1 MSLKIRENY
10 SPNFD
15 PIVRKIKNIR
25 FLIFHYT
32 GMKSERKA
40 IERLTKIQSEVG
52 AHYFIKKDGEIIR
65 MVPDLYKAWHAGI
78 SYWGKYKFLN
88 KYSIGIEISNP
99 GHQFGYASFPKKQI
113 NTLIKLTKILIK
125 KYKIKK
131 NCLLGHSDIAPDRK
145 LDPGEKFPWKI
156 LFNNKI
162 GIWHNLSNKKLNS
175 LRQKIVSVK
184 EINLFMTSL
193 RKLGY
198 PVKSNIIKN
207 KLKSRK
213 LLIKAFQRR
222 FRPELINGK
231 IDQECLLII
240 NKLRSIKV

>member
-99 GHQFGYASFPKKQI
+99 GHQFGYVNFKKKQI
-113 NTLIKLTKILIK
+113 KNLIILTKLLVK
-125 KYKIKK
+125 KYNIKK
-131 NCLLGHSDIAPDRK
+131 NHILGHSDIAPDRK
-145 LDPGEKFPWKI
+145 RDPGEKFPWKI
-156 LFNNKI
+156 LY
-162 GIWHNLSNKKLNS
+162 NKKVGVWHDLNHKK
-175 LRQKIVSVK
+175 LIK
-184 EINLFMTSL
+184 L
-193 RKLGY
+193 RKKKLSVLEKKLFFKNLKKFGY
-198 PVKSNIIKN
+198 FSKKTNAISKEKN
-207 KLKSRK
+207 DK

-222 FRPELINGK
+222 FRPEQINGK
-231 IDQECLLII
+231 IDQECLII
-240 NKLRSIKV
+240 IKNLTNA

>member
-99 GHQFGYASFPKKQI
+99 GHQFGYVNFKKKQI
-113 NTLIKLTKILIK
+113 KNLIILTKLLVK
-125 KYKIKK
+125 KYNIKK
-131 NCLLGHSDIAPDRK
+131 NHILGHSDIAPDRK
-145 LDPGEKFPWKI
+145 RDPGEKFPWKI
-156 LFNNKI
+156 LY
-162 GIWHNLSNKKLNS
+162 NKKVGVWHDLNHKKLIK
-175 LRQKIVSVK
+175 LRKKKLSVLEK
-184 EINLFMTSL
+184 NLFFKNL
-193 RKLGY
+193 KKFGY
-198 PVKSNIIKN
+198 FSKKTNAISKEKN
-207 KLKSRK
+207 DK

-222 FRPELINGK
+222 FRPEQINGK
-231 IDQECLLII
+231 IDQECLII
-240 NKLRSIKV
+240 IKNLTNA

>member
-99 GHQFGYASFPKKQI
+99 GHQFGYVNFKKKQI
-113 NTLIKLTKILIK
+113 KNLIILTKLLVK
-125 KYKIKK
+125 KYNIKK
-131 NCLLGHSDIAPDRK
+131 NHILGHSDIAPDRK
-145 LDPGEKFPWKI
+145 RDPGEKFPWKI
-156 LFNNKI
+156 LY
-162 GIWHNLSNKKLNS
+162 NKKVGVWHDLNHKKLIK
-175 LRQKIVSVK
+175 LRKKKLSALEK
-184 EINLFMTSL
+184 NLFFKNL
-193 RKLGY
+193 KKFGY
-198 PVKSNIIKN
+198 FSKKTNAISKEKN
-207 KLKSRK
+207 DK

-222 FRPELINGK
+222 FRPEQINGK
-231 IDQECLLII
+231 IDQECLII
-240 NKLRSIKV
+240 IKNLTNA

>member
-1 MSLKIRENY
+1 MTIKTRLIY

-15 PIVRKIKNIR
+15 AKKRKQKDIR

-32 GMKSERKA
+32 GIKKEKNA
-40 IERLTKIQSEVG
+40 IKKLTKIQSQVST
-52 AHYFIKKDGEIIR
+52 HYLIKINGEIIE
-65 MVPDLYKAWHAGI
+65 MVPDLYVAWHAGV
-78 SYWGKYKFLN
+78 SHWGKYKLLN

-99 GHQFGYASFPKKQI
+99 GHQFGYVNFSKKQI
-113 NTLIKLTKILIK
+113 KSLIKLTKILIN

-131 NCLLGHSDIAPDRK
+131 NCLLAHSDIAPDRK

-156 LFNNKI
+156 LFKNKI
-162 GIWHNLSNKKLNS
+162 GIWHNFSNKKLNS
-175 LRQKIVSVK
+175 LRYKTVSVK
-184 EINLFMTSL
+184 EISLFMKSL

-198 PVKSNIIKN
+198 PAKSNIFKN
-207 KLKSRK
+207 KLKFKK

-222 FRPELINGK
+222 FRPEMISGK

-240 NKLRSIKV
+240 NKLTSIKV

>member
-1 MSLKIRENY
+1 MAIKTKIIY

-15 PIVRKIKNIR
+15 ATKRKRKKIR

-32 GMKSERKA
+32 GMKRENEA
-40 IERLTKIQSEVG
+40 IQRLTQIQSEVG
-52 AHYFIKKDGEIIR
+52 THYYIKKNGEIIT
-65 MVPDLYKAWHAGI
+65 MVPELYTAWHAGI
-78 SYWGKYKFLN
+78 SQWGKYKLLN

-99 GHQFGYASFPKKQI
+99 GHQFGYVNFSKKQI
-113 NTLIKLTKILIK
+113 KSLIKLTKILIN

-131 NCLLGHSDIAPDRK
+131 NCLLAHSDIAPDRK

-156 LFNNKI
+156 LFKNKI
-162 GIWHNLSNKKLNS
+162 GIWHNFSNKKLNS
-175 LRQKIVSVK
+175 LRYKTVSVK
-184 EINLFMTSL
+184 EISLFMKSL

-198 PVKSNIIKN
+198 PAKSNIFKN
-207 KLKSRK
+207 KLKFKK

-222 FRPELINGK
+222 FRPEMISGK

-240 NKLRSIKV
+240 NKLTSIKV

>member
-99 GHQFGYASFPKKQI
+99 GHQFGYVNFKKKQI
-113 NTLIKLTKILIK
+113 KNLIILTKLLVK
-125 KYKIKK
+125 KYNIKK
-131 NCLLGHSDIAPDRK
+131 NHILGHSDIAPDRK
-145 LDPGEKFPWKI
+145 RDPGEKFPWKI
-156 LFNNKI
+156 LY
-162 GIWHNLSNKKLNS
+162 NKKVGVWHDLKHKKLIK
-175 LRQKIVSVK
+175 LRKKKLSVLEK
-184 EINLFMTSL
+184 NLFFKNL
-193 RKLGY
+193 KKFGY
-198 PVKSNIIKN
+198 FSKKTNAISKEKN
-207 KLKSRK
+207 DK

-222 FRPELINGK
+222 FRPEQINGK
-231 IDQECLLII
+231 IDQECLII
-240 NKLRSIKV
+240 IKNLTNA